1 MIKVDL
7 HSHSTVSDGTMTPR
21 ELVTHAAGQGV
32 QVLALTDHDDV
43 AGVREAQAVG
53 AEVGV
58 TVVAGTEISVTW
70 HGRTL
75 HIVGLRVDPQQ
86 AELVAGL
93 ARLRDSRRVRA
104 ELIAAE
110 LEKIGMKGAL
120 EGAYSYASEH
130 IISRTHFA
138 RFMIDQG
145 YAKDMKAVFKHYLVK
160 GKPGYVNHY
169 WATLDEAVSWIRAAG
184 GMPVIAHPGRYDLGR
199 TLMDLLLT
207 EFKTVGGMGVEVVSG
222 SHTPEHYRQFAA
234 LAERFDLLAS
244 RGSDY
249 HGPGHGYFD
258 MGKLP
263 DLPSNCR
270 PVWEGWEEVLEL
282 AA

>member
-1 MIKVDL
+1 MPKVDL
-7 HSHSTVSDGTMTPR
+7 HSHSTISDGTMTPR
-21 ELVTHAAGQGV
+21 ELVTHAATQGV
-32 QVLALTDHDDV
+32 EVLALTDHDDV
-43 AGVREAQAVG
+43 AGVAEAKATG
-53 AEVGV
+53 AQVGV
-58 TVVAGTEISVTW
+58 AVIAGTEISVTW
-70 HGRTL
+70 HNRTL

-86 AELVAGL
+86 PDLAQGL
-93 ARLRDSRRVRA
+93 ARLRESRHERA
-104 ELIAAE
+104 QRIADE

-120 EGAYSYASEH
+120 EGAYGYANER

-160 GKPGYVNHY
+160 GKPGYVSHY

-199 TLMDLLLT
+199 MLMELLLT
-207 EFKTVGGMGVEVVSG
+207 EFKTLGGMGVEVVSG

-234 LAERFDLLAS
+234 LAQRFGLLAS

-249 HGPGHGYFD
+249 HGPGHGYAD

-263 DLPSNCR
+263 DLPENCQ
-270 PVWEGWEEVLEL
+270 PVWEGWEEVLKL